1 MTNKN
6 QGTVVKEPTKKEL
19 LERLAKLEAMILSQ
33 QSKEIPA
40 IEDTADPVY
49 ENEIRQDEYIN
60 VVSLCD
66 MRLTL
71 STEGY
76 GKGRLFSFAKFGD
89 KKRLLYS
96 DLARILYSDLATI
109 IESHSKFLESG
120 YFYILDP
127 RVVRVHGLDDVYE
140 KLMTKEQI
148 EKVLGGGGDVVEIYK
163 SANPRQQEV
172 MQSILVNKLIENPDS
187 LDLNF
192 IDKIS
197 RISGVKLV
205 EKAQESVEFANIRD
219 DEEEDNKKKK

>member
-89 KKRLLYS
+89 KKRILYS
-96 DLARILYSDLATI
+96 DLARI

>member
-1 MTNKN
+1 MDKKN
-6 QGTVVKEPTKKEL
+6 QGTVGKEPTKKEL
-19 LERLAKLEAMILSQ
+19 LERLAKLEATILSQ

-49 ENEIRQDEYIN
+49 KNDIRQDEYIN

-89 KKRLLYS
+89 KKRILYS
-96 DLARILYSDLATI
+96 DLARI
-109 IESHSKFLESG
+109 IESHAKFLESG

-127 RVVRVHGLDDVYE
+127 RVVRVHGLDDVYK
-140 KLMTKEQI
+140 KLMTKQEI
-148 EKVLGGGGDVVEIYK
+148 ERIIQGEGNVVEIYQ
-163 SANPRQQEV
+163 SANPKQQEII
-172 MQSILVNKLIENPDS
+172 QSILVTKLIENPDS

-205 EKAQESVEFANIRD
+205 EKAQEAIEFMNM
-219 DEEEDNKKKK
+219 EEDGDEKK

>member
-1 MTNKN
+1 
-6 QGTVVKEPTKKEL
+6 
-19 LERLAKLEAMILSQ
+19 MILSQ
-33 QSKEIPA
+33 QSKEMPV

-49 ENEIRQDEYIN
+49 ENDIRQDEYIN

-71 STEGY
+71 STEGF

-89 KKRLLYS
+89 KKRILYS
-96 DLARILYSDLATI
+96 DLARI
-109 IESHSKFLESG
+109 IESHAKFLEGG

-148 EKVLGGGGDVVEIYK
+148 EKVLEGGGDVIDIYK

-172 MQSILVNKLIENPDS
+172 MQSILVEKLIENPDS

-192 IDKIS
+192 IDKIA
-197 RISGVKLV
+197 RISGIKLV
-205 EKAQESVEFANIRD
+205 EKAQEAVEFANIRED
-219 DEEEDNKKKK
+219 DEEDDKKKK

>member
-1 MTNKN
+1 MDKKN
-6 QGTVVKEPTKKEL
+6 QGTVGKEPTKKEL

-33 QSKEIPA
+33 QSKEIPV
-40 IEDTADPVY
+40 IEDTADPIF
-49 ENEIRQDEYIN
+49 ENDIRQDEYIN

-89 KKRLLYS
+89 KKRILYS
-96 DLARILYSDLATI
+96 DLARI
-109 IESHSKFLESG
+109 IESHAKFLEGG

-127 RVVRVHGLDDVYE
+127 RVIRVHGLDDVYE

-148 EKVLGGGGDVVEIYK
+148 EKVLEGGGDVIDIYK

-172 MQSILVNKLIENPDS
+172 MQSILVEKLIENLDS

-192 IDKIS
+192 IDKIA

-205 EKAQESVEFANIRD
+205 EKAQEAVEFANIRED
-219 DEEEDNKKKK
+219 DEEDDKKKK

>member
-1 MTNKN
+1 MDKKN
-6 QGTVVKEPTKKEL
+6 QGTVGKEPTKKEL

-33 QSKEIPA
+33 QSKEIPV
-40 IEDTADPVY
+40 IEDTADPIF
-49 ENEIRQDEYIN
+49 ENDIRQDEYIN

-89 KKRLLYS
+89 KKRILYS
-96 DLARILYSDLATI
+96 DLARI
-109 IESHSKFLESG
+109 IESHAKFLEGG

-127 RVVRVHGLDDVYE
+127 RVIRVHGLDDVYE

-148 EKVLGGGGDVVEIYK
+148 EKVLEGGGDVIDIYK

-172 MQSILVNKLIENPDS
+172 MQSILVEKLIENPDS

-192 IDKIS
+192 IDKIA

-205 EKAQESVEFANIRD
+205 EKAQEAVEFANIRED
-219 DEEEDNKKKK
+219 DEEDDKKKK

>member
-1 MTNKN
+1 MDKKN
-6 QGTVVKEPTKKEL
+6 QGTVGKEPTKKEL

-33 QSKEIPA
+33 QSKEIPV
-40 IEDTADPVY
+40 IEDTADPIF
-49 ENEIRQDEYIN
+49 ENDIRQDEYIN

-89 KKRLLYS
+89 KKRILYS
-96 DLARILYSDLATI
+96 DLARI
-109 IESHSKFLESG
+109 IESHAKFLEGG

-127 RVVRVHGLDDVYE
+127 RVIRVHGLDDVYE

-148 EKVLGGGGDVVEIYK
+148 ERILEGGDVIEIYT
-163 SANPRQQEV
+163 SANPRQQKV
-172 MQSILVNKLIENPDS
+172 IQSILIEKLIENPDS

-192 IDKIS
+192 VDKIS
-197 RISGVKLV
+197 RISGVKLAD
-205 EKAQESVEFANIRD
+205 KAQESIDFANIE
-219 DEEEDNKKKK
+219 DE